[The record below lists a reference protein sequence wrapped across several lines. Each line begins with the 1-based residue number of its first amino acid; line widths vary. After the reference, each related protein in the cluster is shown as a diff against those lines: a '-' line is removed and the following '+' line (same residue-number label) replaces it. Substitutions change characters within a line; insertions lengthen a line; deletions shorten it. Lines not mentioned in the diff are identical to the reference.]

1 MWGLGRAILEL
12 WSDVRAQKVRTAL
25 TLLGIAWGT
34 VAVVVLLAFGTGLET
49 HIMKRFHGLGDR
61 IVILFGGE
69 TTKPFAGFG
78 DGRPIRLRESDAT
91 LMAEQIPEIVLISPE
106 YSTRDAPVRN
116 GRSITNPNITGVWPS
131 YTYLR
136 NVIPDVGGRFINQ
149 DDVDQRRR
157 VIVLGDAI
165 RDLLFEGVRGDVV
178 GRQVMV
184 GETPFT
190 VIGVMR
196 PKQQSSSYN
205 SRDRDR
211 VFIPSSTHAAMFGQR
226 YVNNII
232 YRTTGGEATQKA
244 ERAVFEL
251 LGGKYRFDPTDDD
264 AIGVWDTAEF
274 EKMFGYMFLAFNL
287 FFLVVG
293 SFTLT
298 VGGIGVANIMYI
310 VVKERTKEIGIKRSL
325 GATRRDILRQ
335 FFLESTA
342 IVMIGAIFGFALSV
356 GIVKA
361 MGYLPINEFVG
372 SPIISSRVA
381 AVTMGLL
388 MFVAVL
394 AGFFPA
400 RRAAA
405 LDPIDALRQ

>member
-1 MWGLGRAILEL
+1 MRRAVRAVHEF
-12 WSDVRAQKVRTAL
+12 WSDIRAQKLRTTL
-25 TLLGIAWGT
+25 TILGIAWGT
-34 VAVVVLLAFGTGLET
+34 VAVVVLLAFAAGLET
-49 HIMKRFHGLGDR
+49 HVIKRFHGLGDR

-78 DGRPIRLRESDAT
+78 DGRQIRLREADAT
-91 LMAEQIPEIVLISPE
+91 LLAEQIPQIVMISPE
-106 YSTRDAPVRN
+106 YSSRAVPVRN

-149 DDVDQRRR
+149 DDLDGRRR
-157 VIVLGDAI
+157 VIVLGNAI
-165 RDLLFEGVRGDVV
+165 RDLLFENFDGDVV

-196 PKQQSSSYN
+196 PKDQSSSYN

-211 VFIPSSTHAAMFGQR
+211 VFIPASTHAAMFGQR

-232 YRTTGGEATQKA
+232 FRTTGGEATQET
-244 ERAVFEL
+244 ERAVFEV
-251 LGGKYRFDPTDDD
+251 LGSKYRFDPTDDD

-274 EKMFGYMFLAFNL
+274 EKMFSYLFLGFNV
-287 FFLVVG
+287 FFLIVG
-293 SFTLT
+293 TFTLT

-325 GATRRDILRQ
+325 GATRRDILGQ

-342 IVMIGAIFGFALSV
+342 IVMVGAVIGFLISL
-356 GIVKA
+356 GIVRLMA
-361 MGYLPINEFVG
+361 FIPIREFVG
-372 SPIISSRVA
+372 APIISGQVA
-381 AVTMGLL
+381 WVTMGLL
-388 MFVAVL
+388 MCVAML

-405 LDPIDALRQ
+405 LDPVECLRQ

>member
-1 MWGLGRAILEL
+1 MRLLVRAVREL
-12 WSDVRAQKVRTAL
+12 WQDVRAQKLRTAM
-25 TLLGIAWGT
+25 TVAGIAWGT
-34 VAVVVLLAFGTGLET
+34 VAVVVLLAFGTGLEA
-49 HIMKRFHGLGDR
+49 HVIKRFHGLGDR

-78 DGRPIRLRESDAT
+78 NGRDVRLRESDAI
-91 LMAEQIPEIVLISPE
+91 LLASQIPEIVLISPE
-106 YSTRDAPVRN
+106 YSWRGAPVRQ
-116 GRSITNPNITGVWPS
+116 GRSITNPNIAGVWPS

-157 VIVLGDAI
+157 VVVLGDAI
-165 RDLLFEGVRGDVV
+165 RDLLFENEPGDVV
-178 GRQVMV
+178 GRQVMI

-211 VFIPSSTHAAMFGQR
+211 VFIPASTQAAMFGQK

-232 YRTTGGEATQKA
+232 YRTTGAAATQRA
-244 ERAVFEL
+244 ERAVYET
-251 LGGKYRFDPTDDD
+251 LGRKYRFDPTDDD
-264 AIGVWDTAEF
+264 ALGVWDTSEF
-274 EKMFGYMFLAFNL
+274 EKMFSYLFLGFDV
-287 FFLVVG
+287 FFLIVG

-325 GATRRDILRQ
+325 GAKKTDILRQ
-335 FFLESTA
+335 FFIESTA
-342 IVMIGAIFGFALSV
+342 IVMIGAIIGFGISV

-361 MGYLPINEFVG
+361 MAFLPIRDFVG
-372 SPIISSRVA
+372 APIISPQVA
-381 AVTMGLL
+381 WVTMGLL
-388 MFVAVL
+388 MFVALL

-405 LDPIDALRQ
+405 LDPVECLRQ

>member
-1 MWGLGRAILEL
+1 MRRFLRAFREL
-12 WSDVRAQKVRTAL
+12 WADVKAQKVRTAM
-25 TLLGIAWGT
+25 TILGIAWGT

-49 HIMKRFHGLGDR
+49 HVMKRFHGLGDR

-78 DGRPIRLRESDAT
+78 DGRPIRLREEDAH
-91 LMAEQIPEIVLISPE
+91 LMREQIPQIVLISPE
-106 YSTRDAPVRN
+106 YSWRGTPVRHE
-116 GRSITNPNITGVWPS
+116 RSITNPNITGVWPS
-131 YTYLR
+131 YSYLR
-136 NVIPDVGGRFINQ
+136 NVIPQMGGRFIN
-149 DDVDQRRR
+149 DDDLDQRRR
-157 VIVLGDAI
+157 VVVLGDRI
-165 RDLLFEGVRGDVV
+165 RELLFENEPGDVV
-178 GRQVMV
+178 GRQVMI
-184 GETPFT
+184 GNTPFT
-190 VIGVMR
+190 VIGVMK
-196 PKQQSSSYN
+196 PKDQSSSYN

-211 VFIPSSTHAAMFGQR
+211 VFIPASTHAAMFGQR
-226 YVNNII
+226 YVSNII
-232 YRTTGGEATQKA
+232 YRTTGGEATQEA
-244 ERAVFEL
+244 ERALFQL
-251 LGGKYRFDPTDDD
+251 LGSKYRFDPTDDD

-274 EKMFGYMFLAFNL
+274 EKMFGYLFLGFNL
-287 FFLVVG
+287 FFLIVG

-310 VVKERTKEIGIKRSL
+310 VVKERTKEIGIKRSI
-325 GATRRDILRQ
+325 GATKADILSQ

-342 IVMIGAIFGFALSV
+342 IVMIGAVFGFLLSI

-361 MGYLPINEFVG
+361 MGFLPLREFVG
-372 SPIISSRVA
+372 APIISAQVA

-405 LDPIDALRQ
+405 LDPVECLRH

>member
-1 MWGLGRAILEL
+1 MRSVLRALREMWA
-12 WSDVRAQKVRTAL
+12 DVRAQKLRTAL
-25 TLLGIAWGT
+25 TILGIAWGT

-49 HIMKRFHGLGDR
+49 HVIKRFHGLGDR

-78 DGRPIRLRESDAT
+78 NGRDIRLREEDAT
-91 LMAEQIPEIVLISPE
+91 MLAAQIPEIVLISPE
-106 YSTRDAPVRN
+106 YSWRGSPVRH
-116 GRSITNPNITGVWPS
+116 GRSITNPNVTGVWPS

-149 DDVDQRRR
+149 DDIDQRRR
-157 VIVLGDAI
+157 VAVLGDAL
-165 RDLLFEGVRGDVV
+165 RDLLFENEPGNVV
-178 GRQVMV
+178 GRQVMI

-226 YVNNII
+226 YVSNII
-232 YRTTGGEATQKA
+232 YRTTGGAATQRA
-244 ERAVFEL
+244 ERGVYET
-251 LGGKYRFDPTDDD
+251 LGRKYRFDPTDDD

-274 EKMFGYMFLAFNL
+274 EKMFSYLFLGFDV
-287 FFLVVG
+287 FFLIVG

-310 VVKERTKEIGIKRSL
+310 VVKERTKEIGIKRSM
-325 GATRRDILRQ
+325 GARRTDILRQ
-335 FFLESTA
+335 FFFESTA
-342 IVMIGAIFGFALSV
+342 IVMIGAIIGFGISV
-356 GIVKA
+356 GIVEL
-361 MGYLPINEFVG
+361 MGFLPIREFVG
-372 SPIISSRVA
+372 APIISPQVA
-381 AVTMGLL
+381 WVTMGLL
-388 MFVAVL
+388 MFVAML
-394 AGFFPA
+394 SGFFPA

-405 LDPIDALRQ
+405 LDPVECLRQ

>member
-1 MWGLGRAILEL
+1 MRSVVRALREL
-12 WSDVRAQKVRTAL
+12 WSDVRAQKLRTAM
-25 TLLGIAWGT
+25 TILGIAWGT

-49 HIMKRFHGLGDR
+49 HVIKRFHGLGDR

-78 DGRPIRLRESDAT
+78 NGRDIRLRVEDAS
-91 LMAEQIPEIVLISPE
+91 LLASQIPEIVLISPE
-106 YSTRDAPVRN
+106 YSWRGAPVRQ

-157 VIVLGDAI
+157 VVVLGDAI
-165 RDLLFEGVRGDVV
+165 RDLLFENEPGNVV
-178 GRQVMV
+178 GRQVMI

-211 VFIPSSTHAAMFGQR
+211 VFLPSSTHAAMFGQR
-226 YVNNII
+226 FVNNII
-232 YRTTGGEATQKA
+232 YRTTGGEATQRA
-244 ERAVFEL
+244 ERAVYET
-251 LGGKYRFDPTDDD
+251 LGRKYRFDPTDDD

-274 EKMFGYMFLAFNL
+274 EKMFSYLFLGFDV
-287 FFLVVG
+287 FFLIVG

-310 VVKERTKEIGIKRSL
+310 VVKERTKEIGIKRSM
-325 GATRRDILRQ
+325 GARKTDILRQ
-335 FFLESTA
+335 FFFESTA
-342 IVMIGAIFGFALSV
+342 IVMIGALVGFGISV

-361 MGYLPINEFVG
+361 MGYLPIREFVG
-372 SPIISSRVA
+372 APIISPQVA
-381 AVTMGLL
+381 WITMGWL
-388 MFVAVL
+388 MFVALL

-405 LDPIDALRQ
+405 LDPVECLRQ

>member
-1 MWGLGRAILEL
+1 MWRMRRALREL
-12 WSDVRAQKVRTAL
+12 WEDVRAQKLRTAF

-34 VAVVVLLAFGTGLET
+34 VAVVVLLAFGTGLERHT
-49 HIMKRFHGLGDR
+49 IKRFHGLGDR

-78 DGRPIRLRESDAT
+78 DGRSVRLREADAH
-91 LMAEQIPEIVLISPE
+91 LLLDQIPEIVLISPE
-106 YSTRDAPVRN
+106 YGSRSVPVRK
-116 GRSITNPNITGVWPS
+116 GRSVTNPNITGVWPS

-136 NVIPDVGGRFINQ
+136 NVIPDVGGRFIN
-149 DDVDQRRR
+149 DADLDQRRR
-157 VIVLGDAI
+157 VIVLGDRI
-165 RDLLFEGVRGDVV
+165 RELLFENVEEDVV

-184 GETPFT
+184 GNTPFT

-211 VFIPSSTHAAMFGQR
+211 VFIPASTHRAMFGQR
-226 YVNNII
+226 FVNNII
-232 YRTTGGEATQKA
+232 YRTSGGAATQVA
-244 ERAVFEL
+244 ERKVFEV
-251 LGGKYRFDPTDDD
+251 LGRKYRFDPTDND
-264 AIGVWDTAEF
+264 AIGVWDTSEF
-274 EKMFGYMFLAFNL
+274 EKMFSYLFLAFNL
-287 FFLVVG
+287 FFLIVG

-310 VVKERTKEIGIKRSL
+310 VVKERTKEIGIKRSV
-325 GATRRDILRQ
+325 GATGRDILHQ
-335 FFLESTA
+335 FFFESTV
-342 IVMIGAIFGFALSV
+342 IVMIGAVTGFLLSI
-356 GIVKA
+356 GIVRLMA
-361 MGYLPINEFVG
+361 YIPIREFVG
-372 SPIISSRVA
+372 VPVISSYVA

-400 RRAAA
+400 KRAAA
-405 LDPIDALRQ
+405 LDPVECLRQ

>member
-1 MWGLGRAILEL
+1 MRSIGRAFREM
-12 WSDVRAQKVRTAL
+12 WADVRAQKMRTAL
-25 TLLGIAWGT
+25 TLLGITWGT

-49 HIMKRFHGLGDR
+49 HVTKRFHGLGDR

-78 DGRPIRLRESDAT
+78 DGREIRLREEDAN
-91 LMAEQIPEIVLISPE
+91 LLAEQIPEIVLISPE
-106 YSTRDAPVRN
+106 YSWRSTPVRN
-116 GRSITNPNITGVWPS
+116 GRSITNPNITGVWPA

-136 NVIPDVGGRFINQ
+136 NVIPDAGGRFISQ
-149 DDVDQRRR
+149 RDLDERRR
-157 VIVLGDAI
+157 VVVLGDRI
-165 RDLLFEGVRGDVV
+165 RELLFENVEGDVV
-178 GRQVMV
+178 GRQVMI
-184 GETPFT
+184 GQTPFT

-196 PKQQSSSYN
+196 PKDQSSSYN

-211 VFIPSSTHAAMFGQR
+211 VFIPASTQSAMFGQR

-232 YRTTGGEATQKA
+232 YRTAGGAATEQA
-244 ERAVFEL
+244 ERKLFEVM
-251 LGGKYRFDPTDDD
+251 GRKYRFDPTDDD

-274 EKMFGYMFLAFNL
+274 EKEFAYMFLAFNL
-287 FFLVVG
+287 FFLIVG

-310 VVKERTKEIGIKRSL
+310 VVKERTKEIGIRRSL
-325 GATRRDILRQ
+325 GATRRSILRQ
-335 FFLESTA
+335 FFLESTT
-342 IVMIGAIFGFALSV
+342 IVMVGAAIGFLVSV
-356 GIVKA
+356 GIVEL
-361 MGYLPINEFVG
+361 MGYIPIREFVG
-372 SPIISSRVA
+372 APIISPRVA
-381 AVTMGLL
+381 WATMGLL

-405 LDPIDALRQ
+405 LDPVECLRQ

>member
-1 MWGLGRAILEL
+1 VWGIGRAFVEL
-12 WSDVRAQKVRTAL
+12 WADVRAQKLRTSL

-34 VAVVVLLAFGTGLET
+34 VAVVVLLAFGTGLERHT
-49 HIMKRFHGLGDR
+49 IKRFHGLGDR

-78 DGRPIRLRESDAT
+78 DGRPVRLRESDAVV
-91 LMAEQIPEIVLISPE
+91 LADQIPEIELISPE
-106 YSTRDAPVRN
+106 YSSRSVPVRN
-116 GRSITNPNITGVWPS
+116 GRAITNPNITGVWPA

-136 NVIPDVGGRFINQ
+136 NIIPDAGGRFIN
-149 DDVDQRRR
+149 DDDLDQRRR
-157 VIVLGDAI
+157 VIVLGDRI
-165 RDLLFEGVRGDVV
+165 RDLLFENERGDVV

-184 GETPFT
+184 GNTPFT
-190 VIGVMR
+190 IIGVMR

-211 VFIPSSTHAAMFGQR
+211 VFIPASTQRAMFGQR
-226 YVNNII
+226 FVNNII
-232 YRTTGGEATQKA
+232 YRTGSAEQTQAA
-244 ERAVFEL
+244 ERQVYEI
-251 LGGKYRFDPTDDD
+251 LGRKYRFDPTDAD

-274 EKMFGYMFLAFNL
+274 EKMFSYLFLGFNL
-287 FFLVVG
+287 FFLIVG

-310 VVKERTKEIGIKRSL
+310 VVKERTKEIGIKRSV
-325 GATRRDILRQ
+325 GATGQDILRQ

-342 IVMIGAIFGFALSV
+342 IVLIGAACGFVLSI
-356 GIVKA
+356 GIVKLMA
-361 MGYLPINEFVG
+361 FIPIREFVG
-372 SPIISSRVA
+372 VPIISPTVA
-381 AVTMGLL
+381 LLTMGLL

-400 RRAAA
+400 KRAAA
-405 LDPIDALRQ
+405 LDPVECLRQ

>member
-1 MWGLGRAILEL
+1 MRSVLRALREL
-12 WSDVRAQKVRTAL
+12 WADVRAQKVRTAM
-25 TLLGIAWGT
+25 TVLGIAWGT

-49 HIMKRFHGLGDR
+49 HVIKRFHGLGDR

-78 DGRPIRLRESDAT
+78 NGRSIRLREDDAR
-91 LMAEQIPEIVLISPE
+91 LLAAQVPDIVLISPE
-106 YSTRDAPVRN
+106 YSWRGAPVRH
-116 GRSITNPNITGVWPS
+116 GRSIANPNITGVWPS

-136 NVIPDVGGRFINQ
+136 NVIPDAGGRFINQ
-149 DDVDQRRR
+149 DDVNQRRR
-157 VIVLGDAI
+157 VVVLGDAI
-165 RDLLFEGVRGDVV
+165 RDLLFENEPGNIV
-178 GRQVMV
+178 GRQVMI

-211 VFIPSSTHAAMFGQR
+211 VFIPSSTQAAMFGQR

-232 YRTTGGEATQKA
+232 YRTTGGTATQRA
-244 ERAVFEL
+244 ERAVYET
-251 LGGKYRFDPTDDD
+251 LGRKYRFDPTDDD

-274 EKMFGYMFLAFNL
+274 EKMFSYLFLGFDV
-287 FFLVVG
+287 FFLIVG

-310 VVKERTKEIGIKRSL
+310 VVKERTKEIGIKRSM
-325 GATRRDILRQ
+325 GARRIDILRQ
-335 FFLESTA
+335 FFFESTA
-342 IVMIGAIFGFALSV
+342 IVAIGALIGFGISV

-361 MGYLPINEFVG
+361 MAFLPIREFVG
-372 SPIISSRVA
+372 APIISAQVA
-381 AVTMGLL
+381 WVTMGLL
-388 MFVAVL
+388 MFVAML

-405 LDPIDALRQ
+405 LDPVECLRQ

>member
-1 MWGLGRAILEL
+1 MKRLVRAFSEF
-12 WSDVRAQKVRTAL
+12 WADVRAQRLRTTL
-25 TLLGIAWGT
+25 TILGIAWGT
-34 VAVVVLLAFGTGLET
+34 VAVVVLLAFAAGLET
-49 HIMKRFHGLGDR
+49 HVIKRFHGLGDR

-78 DGRPIRLRESDAT
+78 DGRSIRLREADAT
-91 LMAEQIPEIVLISPE
+91 LLARQIPQIVLISPE
-106 YSTRDAPVRN
+106 YSSRGTPVRN

-136 NVIPDVGGRFINQ
+136 NVIPEAGGRFINQ
-149 DDVDQRRR
+149 DDQDQRRR

-165 RDLLFEGVRGDVV
+165 RDLLFEGVDGDMV
-178 GRQVMV
+178 GRQVMI

-196 PKQQSSSYN
+196 PKDQSSSYN

-211 VFIPSSTHAAMFGQR
+211 VFIPASTHASMFGQR
-226 YVNNII
+226 YVSNII
-232 YRTTGGEATQKA
+232 YRTTGGEATQQA
-244 ERAVFEL
+244 ERAVFEV
-251 LGGKYRFDPTDDD
+251 LGSKYRFDPTDDD

-274 EKMFGYMFLAFNL
+274 EKMFGYLFLGFNV
-287 FFLVVG
+287 FFLIVG
-293 SFTLT
+293 TFTLT

-325 GATRRDILRQ
+325 GATRRDILGQ

-342 IVMIGAIFGFALSV
+342 IVMIGAGLGFVTSL
-356 GIVKA
+356 GIVRLMA
-361 MGYLPINEFVG
+361 FIPIREFVG
-372 SPIISSRVA
+372 VPIVSQQVA
-381 AVTMGLL
+381 LVTMGLL
-388 MFVAVL
+388 MCVALL

-405 LDPIDALRQ
+405 LDPVDCLRQ

>member
-1 MWGLGRAILEL
+1 MKRLVRAFSEF
-12 WSDVRAQKVRTAL
+12 WADVRAQRLRTTL
-25 TLLGIAWGT
+25 TILGIAWGT
-34 VAVVVLLAFGTGLET
+34 VAVVVLLAFAAGLET
-49 HIMKRFHGLGDR
+49 HVIKRFHGLGDR

-78 DGRPIRLRESDAT
+78 DGRSIRLREADAT
-91 LMAEQIPEIVLISPE
+91 LLARQIPQIVLISPE
-106 YSTRDAPVRN
+106 YSSRGTPVRT

-136 NVIPDVGGRFINQ
+136 NVIPEAGGRFINQ
-149 DDVDQRRR
+149 DDQDQRRR

-165 RDLLFEGVRGDVV
+165 RDLLFEGVDGDMV
-178 GRQVMV
+178 GRQVMI

-196 PKQQSSSYN
+196 PKDQSSSYN

-211 VFIPSSTHAAMFGQR
+211 VFIPASTHASMFGQR
-226 YVNNII
+226 YVSNII
-232 YRTTGGEATQKA
+232 YRTTGGEATQQA
-244 ERAVFEL
+244 ERAVFEV
-251 LGGKYRFDPTDDD
+251 LGSKYRFDPTDDD

-274 EKMFGYMFLAFNL
+274 EKMFGYLFLGFNV
-287 FFLVVG
+287 FFLIVG
-293 SFTLT
+293 TFTLT

-325 GATRRDILRQ
+325 GATRRDILGQ

-342 IVMIGAIFGFALSV
+342 IVMIGAGLGFVTSL
-356 GIVKA
+356 GIVRLMA
-361 MGYLPINEFVG
+361 FIPIREFVG
-372 SPIISSRVA
+372 VPIVSGQVA
-381 AVTMGLL
+381 WVTMGLL
-388 MFVAVL
+388 MCVALL

-405 LDPIDALRQ
+405 LDPVECLRQ

>member
-1 MWGLGRAILEL
+1 MKRLVRAFSEF
-12 WSDVRAQKVRTAL
+12 WADVRAQKLRTTL
-25 TLLGIAWGT
+25 TILGIAWGT
-34 VAVVVLLAFGTGLET
+34 VAVVVLLAFAAGLET
-49 HIMKRFHGLGDR
+49 HVIKRFHGLGDR

-78 DGRPIRLRESDAT
+78 DGRSIRLREADAT
-91 LMAEQIPEIVLISPE
+91 LLARQIPQIVMISPE
-106 YSTRDAPVRN
+106 YSSRGTPVRN

-136 NVIPDVGGRFINQ
+136 NVIPDAGGRFINE
-149 DDVDQRRR
+149 DDQDQRRR

-165 RDLLFEGVRGDVV
+165 RDLLFEGVDGDVV
-178 GRQVMV
+178 GRQVMI

-196 PKQQSSSYN
+196 PKDQSSSYN

-211 VFIPSSTHAAMFGQR
+211 VFIPASTHAAMFGQR
-226 YVNNII
+226 YVSNII
-232 YRTTGGEATQKA
+232 YRTTGGEATQEA
-244 ERAVFEL
+244 ERAVFEV
-251 LGGKYRFDPTDDD
+251 LGSKYRFDPTDDD

-274 EKMFGYMFLAFNL
+274 EKMFGYLFLGFNV
-287 FFLVVG
+287 FFLIVG
-293 SFTLT
+293 TFTLT

-310 VVKERTKEIGIKRSL
+310 VVKERTKEIGVKRSL
-325 GATRRDILRQ
+325 GATRRDILGQ

-342 IVMIGAIFGFALSV
+342 IVMIGAGLGFVTSL
-356 GIVKA
+356 GIVRLMA
-361 MGYLPINEFVG
+361 FIPIREFVG
-372 SPIISSRVA
+372 VPIVSGQVA
-381 AVTMGLL
+381 WVTMGLL
-388 MFVAVL
+388 LCVALL

-405 LDPIDALRQ
+405 LDPVECLRQ

>member
-1 MWGLGRAILEL
+1 MKRLVRAFSEF
-12 WSDVRAQKVRTAL
+12 WADVRAQKLRTTL
-25 TLLGIAWGT
+25 TILGIAWGT
-34 VAVVVLLAFGTGLET
+34 VAVVVLLAFAAGLET
-49 HIMKRFHGLGDR
+49 HVIKRFHGLGDR

-78 DGRPIRLRESDAT
+78 DGRSIRLREADAT
-91 LMAEQIPEIVLISPE
+91 LLARQIPQIVMISPE
-106 YSTRDAPVRN
+106 YSSRGTPVRN

-136 NVIPDVGGRFINQ
+136 NVIPDAGGRFINE
-149 DDVDQRRR
+149 DDQDQRRR

-165 RDLLFEGVRGDVV
+165 RDLLFEGVDGDVV
-178 GRQVMV
+178 GRQVMI

-196 PKQQSSSYN
+196 PKDQSSSYN

-211 VFIPSSTHAAMFGQR
+211 VFIPASTHAAMFGQR
-226 YVNNII
+226 YVSNII
-232 YRTTGGEATQKA
+232 YRTTGGEATQEA
-244 ERAVFEL
+244 ERAVFEV
-251 LGGKYRFDPTDDD
+251 LGSKYRFDPTDDD

-274 EKMFGYMFLAFNL
+274 EKMFGYLFLGFNV
-287 FFLVVG
+287 FFLIVG
-293 SFTLT
+293 TFTLT

-310 VVKERTKEIGIKRSL
+310 VVKERTKEIGVKRSL
-325 GATRRDILRQ
+325 GATRRDILGQ

-342 IVMIGAIFGFALSV
+342 IVMIGAGLGFVTSL
-356 GIVKA
+356 GIVRLMA
-361 MGYLPINEFVG
+361 FIPIREFVG
-372 SPIISSRVA
+372 VPIVSGQVA
-381 AVTMGLL
+381 WVTMGLL
-388 MFVAVL
+388 MCVALL

-405 LDPIDALRQ
+405 LDPVECLRQ